1 MHMYREK
8 GNYTSTKTITIVS
21 SLLVYKASA
30 GSGKTFTLAVEYIK
44 LLIQNPV
51 AYRNILAV
59 TFTNKATGEMK
70 ERILS
75 QLYGIAT
82 GDKDSKAYLQKI
94 CDELQMSSEAV
105 KERAADALT
114 KLIHDY
120 SRFQVTTIDSFFQM
134 VMRNLAR
141 ELGLGASMNIE
152 LDTTTVL
159 DKAVDTLIEQL
170 DIHSPVFTHLLTYIN
185 ELIKEDKTWKVIDSI
200 KEFGRDIFREE
211 FMEKRIKLHEKLK
224 NKDFISTYK
233 KVLLSERKKSEAS
246 IKNIADTFFQQLEVR
261 GIDYSVFKGGAK
273 GIGSYFKKLSEG
285 EYSNKV
291 RNTTVE
297 KCLLDINEWRA
308 KNCHDVLKDDAF
320 LEEMKTLLNKAEDTR
335 MKSIHI
341 INSCNLSLEHINKV
355 SLLAA
360 IDEEVHELNKRKNQF
375 LLAETNILLSELIQ
389 DGDSSFVF
397 EKIGANIRHVMIDE
411 FQDTSRLQWKNFHML
426 LIEGLSQG
434 ADSLIV
440 GDVKQAIYR
449 WRSGD
454 WGILNN
460 LKGKLNA
467 FDIEEKSLTTNRR
480 SEEEII
486 RFNNDFFTS
495 AIEVLNVRH
504 REDQKEDCTPLLNAY
519 KDVCQEFPEG
529 KPNGKGYVK
538 VCFPAQTDELT
549 YEEATLQTL
558 AEEVSTLLQSGIRSK
573 DIAILVRK
581 NRFIPLIADY
591 FKLALPG
598 VNVVSN
604 EAYRMDASTALH
616 TLVQAVR
623 VLSHPEDTIAR
634 AHLATLCHKGN
645 EPFQWDK
652 LQADNLND
660 FLPQSFVEEMDTL
673 RRMPLY
679 ELLETLVMLFGLHHQ
694 AGEEAYLLPFF
705 DAVTEYL
712 KNHTADYDSFLR
724 HWDERL
730 SSKTIPSGNVE
741 GIRMFSIHNS
751 KGLEFH
757 TVLVPFCNWQMENE
771 RPGQTVWCKP
781 LAEPYDQ
788 MELLPIRY
796 GNEMNL
802 SAYHEPYLKERLELW
817 VDNLNI
823 LYVAFTRATANL
835 IVMGRK
841 KEKSFGVS
849 TLMQETLR
857 KILPG
862 YDAETPFE
870 RGNMCLPQEKTEK
883 ESTNL
888 MVQQPENMSVKF
900 ESYNRPLEFRQ
911 SNRSADFIR
920 GEENEL
926 DEQELYLRQGRLL
939 HHIFSAIRTAND
951 VEPLMK
957 RMEMD
962 GLFGSRMSMTDV
974 KRIVERALNHPQGAE
989 WFTPE
994 WRLFNEQ
1001 AIIFRQGEETHL
1013 RRPDRVMLSP
1023 DGTQMVV
1030 VDFKFGTPR
1039 ESYTTQVKEYMQL
1052 LHRMGY
1058 TQVRGYLWYVY
1069 KGEITE
1075 VC

>member
-1 MHMYREK
+1 M
-8 GNYTSTKTITIVS
+8 S

-82 GDKDSKAYLQKI
+82 NVKGSKPYLNKI
-94 CDELQMSSEAV
+94 CDELEMSVEAV
-105 KERAADALT
+105 RERASDALI

-120 SRFQVTTIDSFFQM
+120 SRFQVTTIDSFFQT

-152 LDTTTVL
+152 LDTSTVL

-185 ELIKEDKTWKVIDSI
+185 DLIKEDKTWKIIDSI

-211 FMEKRIKLHEKLK
+211 FMEQRAIIHAKLK
-224 NKDFISTYK
+224 DKDFIPTYK
-233 KVLLSERKKSEAS
+233 KLLLGTRKNAEAS
-246 IKNIADTFFQQLEVR
+246 MQKIADTFFHELDIR
-261 GIDYSVFKGGAK
+261 GIDIDVFKSGSK
-273 GIGSYFKKLSEG
+273 GIGSYFKKLRDGNFSH
-285 EYSNKV
+285 KI
-291 RNTTVE
+291 RNATVE
-297 KCLLDINEWRA
+297 KCLLDINEWRS
-308 KNCHDVLKDDAF
+308 KNCHDALKDDAF
-320 LEEMKTLLNKAEDTR
+320 LESMKTLLNDAENLRQKAIT
-335 MKSIHI
+335 I

-355 SLLAA
+355 SLLNA
-360 IDEEVHELNKRKNQF
+360 IDEEVHALNERKNQF
-375 LLAETNILLSELIQ
+375 LLAETNILLRQLIQ

-411 FQDTSRLQWKNFHML
+411 FQDTSRLQWKNFRML

-454 WGILNN
+454 WGILNG
-460 LKGKLNA
+460 LRGKLEA
-467 FDIEEKSLTTNRR
+467 FDIIEKPLSTNRR
-480 SEEEII
+480 SEEQVI
-486 RFNNDFFTS
+486 RFNNDFFIS
-495 AIEVLNVRH
+495 AIDVLNKRH
-504 REDQKEDCTPLLNAY
+504 HEDQNEDCVPLLNAY
-519 KDVCQEFPEG
+519 KDVYQEFPDE
-529 KPNGKGYVK
+529 KAKEKGYIK
-538 VCFPAQTDELT
+538 VCFPAQTDSLSF
-549 YEEATLQTL
+549 EEATLQTL
-558 AEEVSTLLQSGIRSK
+558 VEEVSNLLEKGIRMK

-581 NRFIPLIADY
+581 NKYIPLIADY
-591 FKLALPG
+591 FKHALPG
-598 VNVVSN
+598 VNVVSS
-604 EAYRMDASTALH
+604 EAYRMEASMALH

-623 VLSHPEDTIAR
+623 VLAHPDDLIAR
-634 AHLATLCHKGN
+634 AHLATLCHTDN
-645 EPFQWDK
+645 TPFQWDK
-652 LQADNLND
+652 LQANNIDEY
-660 FLPQSFVEEMDTL
+660 LPTQFVERLETL
-673 RRMPLY
+673 RQMPLY
-679 ELLETLVMLFGLHHQ
+679 ELLETLVTLFELHRQ
-694 AGEEAYLLPFF
+694 DGEEAYLLPFF

-712 KNHTADYDSFLR
+712 KNHTADYDNFLR
-724 HWDERL
+724 YWDEKL
-730 SSKTIPSGNVE
+730 SGKTIPSGNVE

-771 RPGQTVWCKP
+771 RPGQTVWCTP
-781 LAEPYDQ
+781 PTEPYSHID
-788 MELLPIRY
+788 LLPIKY
-796 GNEMNL
+796 GAEMNQ
-802 SAYHEPYLKERLELW
+802 STYHNTFLKERLELW

-835 IVMGRK
+835 IVMGRR

-849 TLMQETLR
+849 SLMQETLK
-857 KILPG
+857 KIDTT
-862 YDAETPFE
+862 YNADNPFE
-870 RGNMCLPQEKTEK
+870 RGELLLPIEKPEK
-883 ESTNL
+883 EDTNL
-888 MVQQPENMSVKF
+888 LLQRPKNISVKF

-911 SNRSADFIR
+911 SNRSAAFIQ
-920 GEENEL
+920 GEENEP

-939 HHIFSAIRTAND
+939 HRIFSDIRTAED
-951 VEPLMK
+951 VEPLMQ
-957 RMEMD
+957 RMEME
-962 GLFGSRMSMTDV
+962 GLFGSHMSVKDV
-974 KRIVERALNHPQGAE
+974 KRIVSHALSHPFGAA
-989 WFTPE
+989 WFTSE

-1001 AIIFRQGEETHL
+1001 AIIFRKGEDTHL

-1023 DGTQMVV
+1023 DGTEIVV

-1039 ESYTTQVKEYMQL
+1039 DSYIAQVNEYMQL

-1058 TQVRGYLWYVY
+1058 PQVKGYLWYVY
-1069 KGEITE
+1069 KGEINQ
-1075 VC
+1075 VI